1 MELSA
6 ASISAYQQQSIKSEV
21 GVEMTAKAI
30 KQIEDEGQMAL
41 DLINATA
48 VAPVDL
54 SSASLGQNINVYA

>member
-6 ASISAYQQQSIKSEV
+6 ASISAYQQQNIQSEV

-41 DLINATA
+41 QLINST
-48 VAPVDL
+48 VMPTDPT
-54 SSASLGQNINVYA
+54 SSLGQNINVYA

>member
-6 ASISAYQQQSIKSEV
+6 ASISAYQQQNIQAEV

-41 DLINATA
+41 QLINST
-48 VAPVDL
+48 VMPTDPT
-54 SSASLGQNINVYA
+54 SSLGQNINVYA

>member
-6 ASISAYQQQSIKSEV
+6 ASVSAYQQQNIQAEV

-41 DLINATA
+41 QLINSTVMPADPT
-48 VAPVDL
+48 
-54 SSASLGQNINVYA
+54 SSLGQNINVYA